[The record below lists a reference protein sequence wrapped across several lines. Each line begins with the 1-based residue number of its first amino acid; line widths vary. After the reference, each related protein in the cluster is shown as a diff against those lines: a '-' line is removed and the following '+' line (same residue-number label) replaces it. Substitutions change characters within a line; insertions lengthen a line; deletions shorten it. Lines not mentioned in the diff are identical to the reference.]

1 MEYLTYNEEHFE
13 YFQIKEEKSPANA
26 NLDWRGQTSAG
37 EKVHSSKK
45 TPASPDCF
53 SSTVWNENTF
63 LLLQETERVR
73 PHWWRCET
81 WDCPGC
87 SNRCNQ
93 NICARIIAEKCSF
106 LHKYRQLTDWL
117 TGPTDQCVLNNLFFV
132 LHTSHP
138 RLLPSYSWHSITFL
152 IMIHA
157 APVQHHEEA
166 LHWVWLKVSLLWCWC
181 PEYLIVPVSLSASL
195 QT

>member
-1 MEYLTYNEEHFE
+1 MEEHFV
-13 YFQIKEEKSPANA
+13 YLQIKEEKSTTNA

-81 WDCPGC
+81 WDCPG
-87 SNRCNQ
+87 S
-93 NICARIIAEKCSF
+93 S
-106 LHKYRQLTDWL
+106 TDAIKTFVLELLQKNAASCTNTDIWL

-138 RLLPSYSWHSITFL
+138 RLLPPHSWQSITFL